1 MSVKENEFG
10 DKISKSDICA
20 GIMFWLGAAALL
32 TCACARG
39 CQEYKKHKGQSQ
51 SIEKAKIVQIQHL
64 R

>member
-20 GIMFWLGAAALL
+20 GIMFWVGAAALI
-32 TCACARG
+32 TCVCARG
-39 CQEYKKHKGQSQ
+39 YQEYKKHKAQSV
-51 SIEKAKIVQIQHL
+51 EKAKVIQIQHQ